1 MIWEWPGVAN
11 FWNTVKEN
19 LSTILNVSV
28 PFSPSV
34 FIVNELSGIQ
44 LNKTQKRVFLAGL
57 TAAKK
62 LVEKKEG
69 YQKYFTIKNLPLTGT
84 VSSHGFS
91 FAFKS
96 LLQAYGVCE
105 K

>member
-44 LNKTQKRVFLAGL
+44 LNKTQKRVFLAGS

-62 LVEKKEG
+62 LVEKK
-69 YQKYFTIKNLPLTGT
+69 KAIKNILKLKTY
-84 VSSHGFS
+84 H
-91 FAFKS
+91 
-96 LLQAYGVCE
+96 
-105 K
+105 